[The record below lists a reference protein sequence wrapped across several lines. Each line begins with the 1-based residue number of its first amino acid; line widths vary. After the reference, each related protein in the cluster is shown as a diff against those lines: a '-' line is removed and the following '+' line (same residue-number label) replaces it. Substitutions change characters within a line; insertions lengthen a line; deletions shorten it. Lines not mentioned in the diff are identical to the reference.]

1 MNPEKLDLKFLL
13 TIAIFI
19 GGIGGFYYNT
29 SYQLERMEQRIEQ
42 LEEDNKTI
50 IRLEERVKSIQNQTN
65 EIYEILR
72 DIGRSSVESR

>member
-1 MNPEKLDLKFLL
+1 MNPEKLDFKFLL

-29 SYQLERMEQRIEQ
+29 SYKLERMEQRIEE
-42 LEEDNKTI
+42 LETESKTI

-72 DIGRSSVESR
+72 DIVRSSAND